1 MPGAHVVL
9 NPGFPVMR
17 QNLVDEVV
25 LVLVLVQLL
34 QDLFDVS
41 SGIQVIR
48 LGRLWFHFKKNLV
61 PTHHLK
67 IGQLLWNT
75 TIHFIAVTCWV
86 PA

>member
-34 QDLFDVS
+34 KDLFGVS

-48 LGRLWFHFKKNLV
+48 LGRLWFHFKRTLRL
-61 PTHHLK
+61 PIT
-67 IGQLLWNT
+67 
-75 TIHFIAVTCWV
+75 
-86 PA
+86 

>member
-17 QNLVDEVV
+17 QNLVDEVVLV

-48 LGRLWFHFKKNLV
+48 LGRLWFHFKRTLRL
-61 PTHHLK
+61 PIT
-67 IGQLLWNT
+67 
-75 TIHFIAVTCWV
+75 
-86 PA
+86 

>member
-17 QNLVDEVV
+17 QNLLDEVV

-41 SGIQVIR
+41 LGIQIIR

-61 PTHHLK
+61 PTHHLN